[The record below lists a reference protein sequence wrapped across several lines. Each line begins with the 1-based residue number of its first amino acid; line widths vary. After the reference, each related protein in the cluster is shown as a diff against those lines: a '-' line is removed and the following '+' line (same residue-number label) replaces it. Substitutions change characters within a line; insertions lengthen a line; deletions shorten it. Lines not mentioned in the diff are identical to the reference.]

1 MKVKISEIKANSKN
15 PRVIKDDKFRK
26 LVQSIREF
34 PEMLEKRPLVCFT
47 DVDKKYVVLGGNMR
61 LKASI
66 EVGLKELPI
75 VLADDWTQEQRD
87 EFLIKDNVGFGE
99 WDWDQLANEWDAEKL
114 TDWGLD
120 VPDISLQDKNVDFKI
135 KPNIHKKGDFYF
147 ISLLKARG
155 ETGKSL
161 EEFKKDKNNA
171 YHLAHLAAEFIN
183 SMYDV
188 KDDLVIITTPKRSH
202 FKKNGFHFATDCC
215 KEISNITGIEFTED
229 VFVARTMQK
238 INPDI
243 EIKKEIKQ
251 INIILI
257 DDIITT
263 GSTISAC
270 KNLLINKNILCLPLI
285 YNNN

>member
-1 MKVKISEIKANSKN
+1 MIIEKKQLSELRPAPYNARQSSKDQE
-15 PRVIKDDKFRK
+15 KQLQASLQKFGVVEPIIFNK
-26 LVQSIREF
+26 Q
-34 PEMLEKRPLVCFT
+34 T
-47 DVDKKYVVLGGNMR
+47 GYVVGGHFR
-61 LKASI
+61 LRELTKMGYKEI
-66 EVGLKELPI
+66 ECVIVDLSEDDEKELNI
-75 VLADDWTQEQRD
+75 RLNAN
-87 EFLIKDNVGFGE
+87 IGS
-99 WDWDQLANEWDAEKL
+99 WDWDRLANEWDANDL

-120 VPDISLQDKNVDFKI
+120 VPDMSLQDKNVDFKI

-161 EEFKKDKNNA
+161 EEFKNDKNNA

-215 KEISNITGIEFTED
+215 KEISNITGIEFMED

-243 EIKKEIKQ
+243 EIKKKIKQ

>member
-1 MKVKISEIKANSKN
+1 MIIEKKQLSELRPAPYNARQSSKEQE
-15 PRVIKDDKFRK
+15 KQLQASLQKFGVVEPIIFNK
-26 LVQSIREF
+26 Q
-34 PEMLEKRPLVCFT
+34 T
-47 DVDKKYVVLGGNMR
+47 GYVVGGHFR
-61 LKASI
+61 LRELTKMGYK
-66 EVGLKELPI
+66 EVECVIVDLSENDEKELNI
-75 VLADDWTQEQRD
+75 RLNANT
-87 EFLIKDNVGFGE
+87 GS
-99 WDWDQLANEWDAEKL
+99 WDWDRLANEWDANDL

-120 VPDISLQDKNVDFKI
+120 VPDMSLQDKNVDFKI

-161 EEFKKDKNNA
+161 EEFKNDKNNA

-215 KEISNITGIEFTED
+215 KEISNITGIEFMED